1 MMQSA
6 PADKSD
12 PKSNP
17 NGDLK
22 HRRQQA
28 MAALC
33 EASAPEMARLLAQV
47 GPVPEHHQ
55 LRKAESGLIM
65 MRGRIGGDG
74 APFNVGEVTVSR
86 AAVQL
91 ATGEIGFGYVLG
103 RDKEKAQ
110 LIAYCDALMQRTE
123 WQEPLERVVL
133 APIRKKLRMA
143 RAAKAEQ
150 AAATKVEFFT
160 LVRGEG

>member
-1 MMQSA
+1 MPRMS
-6 PADKSD
+6 
-12 PKSNP
+12 
-17 NGDLK
+17 NGDLTR
-22 HRRQQA
+22 RRQQA
-28 MAALC
+28 MAALV

-55 LRKAESGLIM
+55 LRKAESGLVM

-110 LIAYCDALMQRTE
+110 LIAYCDALMQRDE
-123 WQEPLERVVL
+123 YCEVVERVVL
-133 APIRKKLRMA
+133 APIRSRLDAA
-143 RAAKAEQ
+143 RTVK
-150 AAATKVEFFT
+150 
-160 LVRGEG
+160 

>member
-1 MMQSA
+1 MVQEN
-6 PADKSD
+6 PTDKGD
-12 PKSNP
+12 LK
-17 NGDLK
+17 GDLK

-28 MAALC
+28 MAALV

-74 APFNVGEVTVSR
+74 TPFNVGEATVSR

-110 LIAYCDALMQRTE
+110 LIAYCDALMQRSE

-133 APIRKKLRMA
+133 APIRKRLRAA
-143 RAAKAEQ
+143 RAARAEQ

-160 LVRGEG
+160 LVRGED

>member
-1 MMQSA
+1 MQST
-6 PADKSD
+6 PAEKSD
-12 PKSNP
+12 EK
-17 NGDLK
+17 GDLK

-28 MAALC
+28 MAALV

-123 WQEPLERVVL
+123 WQDSLERIVL
-133 APIRKKLRMA
+133 APIRKRLRMA

>member
-1 MMQSA
+1 MMPTT
-6 PADKSD
+6 PADE
-12 PKSNP
+12 

-22 HRRQQA
+22 QRRQQA
-28 MAALC
+28 MAALS

-74 APFNVGEVTVSR
+74 APFNLGEVTVSR

-91 ATGEIGFGYVLG
+91 ASGEIGFGYVLG

-110 LIAYCDALMQRTE
+110 LIAYCDALMQRSE
-123 WQEPLERVVL
+123 WQEPLERVLL
-133 APIRKKLRMA
+133 APIRKRLRAA

-160 LVRGEG
+160 LVRGED